1 MSDGRTRPRAA
12 LCALILA
19 AAIAGCAAP
28 PHPALD
34 QAHLGFQ
41 QVRDDPMVRAHAPIR
56 LDEAEAAIVRAVAA
70 YEAGESEAEV
80 SHLAYLADQ
89 RVQIA
94 RARALER
101 QALQRIATLD
111 DERQA
116 IQLDARIRQA
126 ELAERRARQA
136 EFAERR
142 ARQAEAEA
150 LALQQKLAELEAEQT
165 ERGLVLTLGDILFD
179 VDGTELNP
187 GGFQQVGRIA
197 DFLRAFPERNVLIEG
212 HTDGTGA
219 DDYNEQLSLRRAYA
233 VEDFLISEGIDP
245 RRVIARGYGK
255 RYPVATND
263 TTAGRQ
269 QNRRVEIVILKEGES
284 DAPRAEPA
292 ASLVGPGLAVIAL
305 RQA

>member
-19 AAIAGCAAP
+19 AAVAGCAAP
-28 PHPALD
+28 LNPALD

-41 QVRDDPMVRAHAPIR
+41 QVRDDPVVRAHAPIR

-94 RARALER
+94 RARALEK
-101 QALQRIATLD
+101 QAVQRIATLD
-111 DERQA
+111 NERQA

-126 ELAERRARQA
+126 EL
-136 EFAERR
+136 AERR

-197 DFLRAFPERNVLIEG
+197 DFLREFPERNVLIEG

-269 QNRRVEIVILKEGES
+269 QNRRVEIVILEEGES

-292 ASLVGPGLAVIAL
+292 ASLVGPA
-305 RQA
+305 

>member
-1 MSDGRTRPRAA
+1 VV
-12 LCALILA
+12 LA
-19 AAIAGCAAP
+19 AAIAGCTAP
-28 PHPALD
+28 PNPALD
-34 QAHLGFQ
+34 QAHLSFQ
-41 QVRDDPMVRAHAPIR
+41 QAQNDPVVRAHAPIP
-56 LDEAEAAIVRAVAA
+56 LDEAEVAIRRAVAA
-70 YEAGESEAEV
+70 YEGSGSEAEV
-80 SHLAYLADQ
+80 SHLAYVADQ

-111 DERQA
+111 NERQA
-116 IQLDARIRQA
+116 IELDARIRQA

-150 LALQQKLAELEAEQT
+150 RALQQKLAELEAEQT

-197 DFLRAFPERNVLIEG
+197 DFLREFPERNVLIEG